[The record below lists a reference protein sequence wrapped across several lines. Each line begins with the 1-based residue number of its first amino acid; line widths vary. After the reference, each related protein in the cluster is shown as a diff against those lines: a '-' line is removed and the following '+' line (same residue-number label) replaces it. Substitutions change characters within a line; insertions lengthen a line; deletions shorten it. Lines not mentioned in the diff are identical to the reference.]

1 MSESMTSKPDIDF
14 DIDPFTF
21 LGSTLGNAFH
31 SGLSLE
37 DVYGALLVSEN
48 ERVFDE
54 KINETIFERFDNS
67 VSATI
72 RLKALAST
80 PPK

>member
-1 MSESMTSKPDIDF
+1 MTSSPDIDF
-14 DIDPFTF
+14 DIDPFTH
-21 LGSTLGNAFH
+21 LGSTLGNAYH

-37 DVYGALLVSEN
+37 DVYNALLVSED
-48 ERVFDE
+48 ERAFDE
-54 KINETIFERFDNS
+54 KITETIFERFDNS

-80 PPK
+80 PRPQETK